1 MILPRCPLGEPN
13 FNPLPMN
20 KFQTVD
26 DYAVAGSV
34 PSGNE
39 NNRFV
44 KTINTFPLSSTIPFM
59 NLLCGLSWLSWLD
72 DWTSAGGR

>member
-34 PSGNE
+34 QSGTL
-39 NNRFV
+39 R
-44 KTINTFPLSSTIPFM
+44 S
-59 NLLCGLSWLSWLD
+59 
-72 DWTSAGGR
+72 

>member
-1 MILPRCPLGEPN
+1 VILPRCPLGEPN

-34 PSGNE
+34 QSGTL
-39 NNRFV
+39 R
-44 KTINTFPLSSTIPFM
+44 S
-59 NLLCGLSWLSWLD
+59 
-72 DWTSAGGR
+72 

>member
-1 MILPRCPLGEPN
+1 MLTKPAANSAPN
-13 FNPLPMN
+13 SSNPPFALL
-20 KFQTVD
+20 Q
-26 DYAVAGSV
+26 A
-34 PSGNE
+34 GNE
-39 NNRFV
+39 IIEKVTNDPDA